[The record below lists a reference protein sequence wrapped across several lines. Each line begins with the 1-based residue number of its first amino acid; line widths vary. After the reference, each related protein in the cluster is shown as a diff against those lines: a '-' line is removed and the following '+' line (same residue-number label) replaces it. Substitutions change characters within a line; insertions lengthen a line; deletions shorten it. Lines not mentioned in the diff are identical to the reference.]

1 MNLPTEKEETK
12 IEDAEIIGRGE
23 DRDRDL
29 GS

>member
-12 IEDAEIIGRGE
+12 IEDAEIIERGE

-29 GS
+29 RS